1 MVGINSPGEGQYIH
15 GMYTFQAIAMDDV
28 GVSQVMI
35 TVTNTDTTTVVID
48 NVPMGYNSASGHYE
62 LSLDTMI
69 LVDGN
74 YEVSCMAYDM
84 AGHSSTA
91 TTVAFM
97 IDNTAPVLTITSPHD
112 GDLLTGTVSIE
123 VVAEDTFLSGVMYNV
138 DDAGWVDID
147 VDWDTSA
154 LADGAHTVM
163 VKAMDEPGHYVMQT
177 IEVTTDNTEPG
188 LYAVMVPE
196 NDEHVGAS
204 FFVSVDAMDMVG
216 LEMVTYH
223 FGNLSTVMMFVNKE
237 TGFYEADIT
246 TTHLEDGD
254 NKLYITATDSAGFST
269 QIERNIFVDNSGP
282 VIEFVEPKDGDTVDA
297 DWKFIVT
304 ITDDTEIES
313 VFIRIDKEDWLE
325 MKEKDGQYMYT
336 WNTRLVYN
344 GKYDIDVKA
353 VDTLGNEAEESI
365 TVEVD
370 NFPLLGFIIFIIGL
384 VLFLT
389 LMVVSW
395 VRGSKPKKEKKKK
408 KKKGEPETSFEDLEP
423 EQPQEMTEEVEVD
436 MGGGEEGIPD
446 DLGYLPPPKSEEEL

>member
-1 MVGINSPGEGQYIH
+1 
-15 GMYTFQAIAMDDV
+15 
-28 GVSQVMI
+28 
-35 TVTNTDTTTVVID
+35 
-48 NVPMGYNSASGHYE
+48 
-62 LSLDTMI
+62 
-69 LVDGN
+69 
-74 YEVSCMAYDM
+74 
-84 AGHSSTA
+84 
-91 TTVAFM
+91 
-97 IDNTAPVLTITSPHD
+97 
-112 GDLLTGTVSIE
+112 
-123 VVAEDTFLSGVMYNV
+123 
-138 DDAGWVDID
+138 
-147 VDWDTSA
+147 
-154 LADGAHTVM
+154 M

-446 DLGYLPPPKSEEEL
+446 DLGDLPPPKSEEEL